1 MLRYSLNQPDAAA
14 RIEHA
19 VSKVLHDGL
28 RTADIHTP
36 GTRKVGT
43 REMGAA
49 VLAAL

>member
-1 MLRYSLNQPDAAA
+1 MLRYSLRQPQAAE
-14 RIEHA
+14 RIETA
-19 VSKVLHDGL
+19 VTRVLRDGL

-43 REMGAA
+43 QEMGDA